1 MNRGNIYCP
10 SIKDRMGDVF
20 IASSG
25 SQSPRQGTISS
36 NEKLFPWR
44 YEAADLTAKF
54 RRAKTFVLYQEQPL
68 TQYGAKVFMAPNNDT
83 NPGLDSMSTEEF
95 VNWLLSE
102 PDPIPLASFPL
113 QTNEG
118 RREFLREYV
127 RRGEQALFEA
137 VGHIWAQLNEPREAR
152 CTAMGMAAG
161 AGGKGKKA
169 LVNLLSAVLEEVV
182 SINAILP
189 KSADFPSLDEWHRA
203 VVQSFEDEE
212 LATNA
217 VFQRFSDFLNGGAE
231 MPAPTSAELIV
242 GPWSDSPM
250 PFSERPNA

>member
-1 MNRGNIYCP
+1 MGP
-10 SIKDRMGDVF
+10 VKDAIPDF
-20 IASSG
+20 
-25 SQSPRQGTISS
+25 
-36 NEKLFPWR
+36 
-44 YEAADLTAKF
+44 
-54 RRAKTFVLYQEQPL
+54 
-68 TQYGAKVFMAPNNDT
+68 
-83 NPGLDSMSTEEF
+83 DSMSIEEF

-127 RRGEQALFEA
+127 RRGEPALFEA
-137 VGHIWAQLNEPREAR
+137 VSHIWAQLNEPREAR

-161 AGGKGKKA
+161 TGGKGKKA
-169 LVNLLSAVLEEVV
+169 LVNLLFAVLEEVV

-189 KSADFPSLDEWHRA
+189 KAADFPSLDEWHRA

-217 VFQRFSDFLNGGAE
+217 VFQRFSDFLNGGAK
-231 MPAPTSAELIV
+231 MPALTSAELII
-242 GPWSDSPM
+242 GPWNDSAM
-250 PFSERPNA
+250 SSSECPNA